1 VSGQFT
7 NLVLPANYTWAV
19 NYGAT
24 SVVLSVTG
32 PGLIGDF
39 NGDNK
44 VDNADYVVWRK
55 TDGSALRYQ
64 NWRSH
69 FGIGA
74 GSGSGANV
82 AANVPEP
89 ASILL
94 IVLPACFLATRRRRR
109 LIQPVRS

>member
-1 VSGQFT
+1 M
-7 NLVLPANYTWAV
+7 LPVNYTWAV

-24 SVVLSVTG
+24 NVVLSVTG

-39 NGDNK
+39 NGDSK
-44 VDNADYVVWRK
+44 VDDADYVVWRK

-69 FGIGA
+69 FGT
-74 GSGSGANV
+74 GSGSGSGTNL

-89 ASILL
+89 ASVLL
-94 IVLPACFLATRRRRR
+94 IAIPACVFALRRRRR
-109 LIQPVRS
+109 VNS